1 MEPERNNKR
10 PSNDAVVDGGRR
22 KTRPRVT
29 EVAMKDP
36 PQPSVAAAAVEEEVE
51 EFFAILRRMREAAR
65 LIGGGGRI
73 GCPPMCFR
81 SEDFDVAKKGEAV
94 EVVETAAVV
103 AVKEEEE
110 GVVTSSRLDL
120 NVEPEPGPV

>member
-1 MEPERNNKR
+1 MDPERNNKR
-10 PSNDAVVDGGRR
+10 PRNGAVDGGRR

-29 EVAMKDP
+29 EAAVKDP
-36 PQPSVAAAAVEEEVE
+36 PQSSVAAEEEVE

-81 SEDFDVAKKGEAV
+81 SEDFDVAKKGEVV
-94 EVVETAAVV
+94 EVVEAAAVV
-103 AVKEEEE
+103 AVKGEEE
-110 GVVTSSRLDL
+110 GWVTSSRLDL

>member
-10 PSNDAVVDGGRR
+10 PRNGAVDGGER
-22 KTRPRVT
+22 KTRSRVT
-29 EVAMKDP
+29 EAAVKDP
-36 PQPSVAAAAVEEEVE
+36 PQPSVAAEEEVE

-81 SEDFDVAKKGEAV
+81 SEDFDVAKKGEVVEVLEAV
-94 EVVETAAVV
+94 EAAVV

-110 GVVTSSRLDL
+110 GVVTSSLLDL